1 MTSDKLSLLTR
12 TAPMLSLVLMVGGIL
27 FAGPLATVQQTAAT
41 TTLTAEEQ
49 NIQDTQDFALENV
62 TEEDRDVNGIE
73 FTPRWGA
80 ISTLEPNEPN
90 VLFADCFEDEF
101 AVSAQFVFET
111 SDVLAWQSFPI
122 ASATDDLMTWIAVV
136 ENTDSSNDRAA
147 SIGVICAGENDG
159 DDDDVDIDYTT
170 KTTINNIV
178 KQSINIVNNQIVNL
192 NQVLN
197 IHQQITQNAIQI
209 VKITG
214 NNNVVNQVINQSASQ
229 IVNQNTTAPTDI
241 QQIIDQNAVQEGV
254 IGGGGA
260 GGNATS
266 LSQLIEQD
274 AAQGANVTGG
284 GGPTTID
291 QAIDQG
297 ADQAANV
304 TTGGNA
310 TSLSQL
316 IDQGAAQGAN
326 VTGGGGPT
334 TLDQLIEQQ
343 AEQQAQVDDTGEDD
357 EDDETDGGAGNSTG

>member
-49 NIQDTQDFALENV
+49 NILDTQNSSTQFL

-73 FTPRWGA
+73 FTPRWGG
-80 ISTLEPNEPN
+80 ILTLEANQPEPLE

-101 AVSAQFVFET
+101 PVSSQFMFEQA
-111 SDVLAWQSFPI
+111 SDIRTYSSFLF
-122 ASATDDLMTWIAVV
+122 AAENSDLLTWIAIV
-136 ENTDSSNDRAA
+136 ENIGSDDTAA

-159 DDDDVDIDYTT
+159 DDDGDLSQTT

-178 KQSINIVNNQIVNL
+178 KQTIRIENNQIVNL
-192 NQVLN
+192 NQVVN

-209 VKITG
+209 VQITG

-284 GGPTTID
+284 GGPTT
-291 QAIDQG
+291 
-297 ADQAANV
+297 
-304 TTGGNA
+304 
-310 TSLSQL
+310 
-316 IDQGAAQGAN
+316 
-326 VTGGGGPT
+326 
-334 TLDQLIEQQ
+334 LDQLIQQ
-343 AEQQAQVDDTGEDD
+343 EAEQQAQVEDTGED
-357 EDDETDGGAGNSTG
+357 EADDTDGGAGNSTG

>member
-1 MTSDKLSLLTR
+1 MTSSKLSLLTR

-41 TTLTAEEQ
+41 TTLTAGEQ
-49 NIQDTQDFALENV
+49 SVLDTQDFALENV

-80 ISTLEPNEPN
+80 ISTLESNEPS

-101 AVSAQFVFET
+101 AVSAQFLFET

-136 ENTDSSNDRAA
+136 ENTDSSNNRAA

-159 DDDDVDIDYTT
+159 DDDDDLSQTT

-178 KQSINIVNNQIVNL
+178 QQTVKIENNQIVNL
-192 NQVLN
+192 NQVVN

-209 VKITG
+209 VQITG

-241 QQIIDQNAVQEGV
+241 QQIIDQNAVQQGV

-291 QAIDQG
+291 QLIEQDAAQG
-297 ADQAANV
+297 ANV
-304 TTGGNA
+304 TGGNA
-310 TSLSQL
+310 TTIDQL
-316 IDQGAAQGAN
+316 IEQDAAQGAN

-334 TLDQLIEQQ
+334 ILDQLIGQD
-343 AEQQAQVDDTGEDD
+343 AEQQAQVEDDTEEDGA
-357 EDDETDGGAGNSTG
+357 DETDGGAGNSTG

>member
-1 MTSDKLSLLTR
+1 MTSSKLSLLTR

-41 TTLTAEEQ
+41 TTLTAGEQ
-49 NIQDTQDFALENV
+49 SVLDTQDFALENV

-80 ISTLEPNEPN
+80 ISTLESNEPS

-101 AVSAQFVFET
+101 AVSAQFLFET

-136 ENTDSSNDRAA
+136 ENTDSSNNRAA

-159 DDDDVDIDYTT
+159 DDDDDLSQTT

-178 KQSINIVNNQIVNL
+178 QQTVRIENNQIVNL
-192 NQVLN
+192 NQVVN

-209 VKITG
+209 VQITG

-241 QQIIDQNAVQEGV
+241 QQIIDQNAVQQGV

-284 GGPTTID
+284 NATTID
-291 QAIDQG
+291 QLIEQDAAQG
-297 ADQAANV
+297 ANV
-304 TTGGNA
+304 TGGNA
-310 TSLSQL
+310 TTIDQL
-316 IDQGAAQGAN
+316 IEQDAAQGAN

-334 TLDQLIEQQ
+334 ILDQLIGQD
-343 AEQQAQVDDTGEDD
+343 AEQQAQVEDDTEEDGA
-357 EDDETDGGAGNSTG
+357 DETGGGAGNSTG

>member
-1 MTSDKLSLLTR
+1 MTSSKLSLLTR

-41 TTLTAEEQ
+41 RTLTPEEQ
-49 NIQDTQDFALENV
+49 SILDTQNSAIQFL

-73 FTPRWGA
+73 FTPRWGG
-80 ISTLEPNEPN
+80 ILTLEPNQPEPLE

-101 AVSAQFVFET
+101 AVSAQFLFET

-159 DDDDVDIDYTT
+159 DDDDELSQTT

-178 KQSINIVNNQIVNL
+178 QQTVRIENNQIVNL
-192 NQVLN
+192 NQVVN

-209 VKITG
+209 VQITG
-214 NNNVVNQVINQSASQ
+214 NNNVVNQVINQSATQ
-229 IVNQNTTAPTDI
+229 ILNQNTTAPTDI
-241 QQIIDQNAVQEGV
+241 QQIIDQNAVQQGV

-284 GGPTTID
+284 GG
-291 QAIDQG
+291 
-297 ADQAANV
+297 
-304 TTGGNA
+304 
-310 TSLSQL
+310 
-316 IDQGAAQGAN
+316 
-326 VTGGGGPT
+326 GPT
-334 TLDQLIEQQ
+334 ILDQLIEQD
-343 AEQQAQVDDTGEDD
+343 AEQQAQVEDDTEEDGA
-357 EDDETDGGAGNSTG
+357 DETDGGAGNSTG

>member
-1 MTSDKLSLLTR
+1 MTSNKLSLLTR

-27 FAGPLATVQQTAAT
+27 FAGPLATIQQTAAT
-41 TTLTAEEQ
+41 TTLTAGEQ
-49 NIQDTQDFALENV
+49 SILDTQDFALENV

-80 ISTLEPNEPN
+80 ISTLEPNEPS

-101 AVSAQFVFET
+101 AVSSQFLFET

-147 SIGVICAGENDG
+147 AIGVICAGENDG
-159 DDDDVDIDYTT
+159 DDDDDLSQTT

-178 KQSINIVNNQIVNL
+178 KQTVRIENNQIVNL
-192 NQVLN
+192 NQVVN

-209 VKITG
+209 VQITG
-214 NNNVVNQVINQSASQ
+214 NNNVVNQVINQSATQ

-241 QQIIDQNAVQEGV
+241 QQIIDQNAVQQGV

-284 GGPTTID
+284 GGPTTLD
-291 QAIDQG
+291 
-297 ADQAANV
+297 
-304 TTGGNA
+304 
-310 TSLSQL
+310 QL
-316 IDQGAAQGAN
+316 IEQDAAQGAN
-326 VTGGGGPT
+326 VTGGNAT
-334 TLDQLIEQQ
+334 TLDQLIDQDAAQGANVTTGAGGPTILDQLIDQE
-343 AEQQAQVDDTGEDD
+343 AEQQAQVDDTEEDGA
-357 EDDETDGGAGNSTG
+357 DETDGGAGNSTG

>member
-27 FAGPLATVQQTAAT
+27 FAGPLATIQQTAAT
-41 TTLTAEEQ
+41 TTLTAGEQ
-49 NIQDTQDFALENV
+49 SILDTQDFALENV

-80 ISTLEPNEPN
+80 ISTLEPNEPS

-101 AVSAQFVFET
+101 AVSSQFLFET

-147 SIGVICAGENDG
+147 AIGVICAGENDG
-159 DDDDVDIDYTT
+159 DDDDDLSQTT

-178 KQSINIVNNQIVNL
+178 KQTVRIENNQIVNL
-192 NQVLN
+192 NQVVN

-209 VKITG
+209 VQITG
-214 NNNVVNQVINQSASQ
+214 NNNVVNQVINQSATQ

-241 QQIIDQNAVQEGV
+241 QQIIDQNAVQQGV

-284 GGPTTID
+284 GGPTTLD
-291 QAIDQG
+291 
-297 ADQAANV
+297 
-304 TTGGNA
+304 
-310 TSLSQL
+310 QL
-316 IDQGAAQGAN
+316 IEQDAAQGAN
-326 VTGGGGPT
+326 VTGGNAT
-334 TLDQLIEQQ
+334 TLDQLIDQDAAQGANVTTGAGGPTILDQLIDQE
-343 AEQQAQVDDTGEDD
+343 AEQQAQVDDTEEDGA
-357 EDDETDGGAGNSTG
+357 DETDGGAGNSTG

>member
-1 MTSDKLSLLTR
+1 MTSSKLSLLTR

-27 FAGPLATVQQTAAT
+27 IAGPLATVQQTAAT
-41 TTLTAEEQ
+41 TTLTAGEQ
-49 NIQDTQDFALENV
+49 SILDTQDFALENV

-80 ISTLEPNEPN
+80 ISTIEPNEPS

-101 AVSAQFVFET
+101 AVSAQFLFET

-136 ENTDSSNDRAA
+136 ENTDSSNNRAA

-159 DDDDVDIDYTT
+159 DDDDDLSQTT

-178 KQSINIVNNQIVNL
+178 QQTIRIENNQIVNL
-192 NQVLN
+192 NTVAN
-197 IHQQITQNAIQI
+197 IHQQITQNAFQI
-209 VKITG
+209 VQITG
-214 NNNVVNQVINQSASQ
+214 DNNVVNQVINQSASQ

-241 QQIIDQNAVQEGV
+241 QQIIDQNAEQQGV

-284 GGPTTID
+284 G
-291 QAIDQG
+291 
-297 ADQAANV
+297 
-304 TTGGNA
+304 NA

-316 IDQGAAQGAN
+316 IEQDAAQGAN
-326 VTGGGGPT
+326 VTGGGGGPT
-334 TLDQLIEQQ
+334 ILDQLIEQD
-343 AEQQAQVDDTGEDD
+343 AEQQAQVEDDTEEDGA
-357 EDDETDGGAGNSTG
+357 DETDGGAGNSTG

>member
-1 MTSDKLSLLTR
+1 MTSSKLSLLTR

-41 TTLTAEEQ
+41 TTLTAGEQ
-49 NIQDTQDFALENV
+49 SVLDTQDFALENV

-80 ISTLEPNEPN
+80 ISTLEPNEPS

-101 AVSAQFVFET
+101 AVSAQFLFET

-147 SIGVICAGENDG
+147 AIGVICAGENDG
-159 DDDDVDIDYTT
+159 DDDGDLSQTT

-178 KQSINIVNNQIVNL
+178 QQTVRIENNQIVNL
-192 NQVLN
+192 NQVVN

-209 VKITG
+209 VQITG
-214 NNNVVNQVINQSASQ
+214 NNNVVNQVINQSATQ

-241 QQIIDQNAVQEGV
+241 QQIIDQNAVQQGV

-284 GGPTTID
+284 GGPTTLD
-291 QAIDQG
+291 QLIEQDAAQG
-297 ADQAANV
+297 ANV
-304 TTGGNA
+304 TGGNA
-310 TSLSQL
+310 TTLDQL
-316 IDQGAAQGAN
+316 IEQDAAQGAN

-343 AEQQAQVDDTGEDD
+343 AEQQAQVEDDTEEDGA
-357 EDDETDGGAGNSTG
+357 DETDGGAGNSTG

>member
-1 MTSDKLSLLTR
+1 MTSSKLSLLTR

-41 TTLTAEEQ
+41 TTLTTQEQ
-49 NIQDTQDFALENV
+49 GILDTQDFALENV

-80 ISTLEPNEPN
+80 ISSLEPNEPS

-101 AVSAQFVFET
+101 AVSVQFVFET

-136 ENTDSSNDRAA
+136 ENTDSSNNRAA

-159 DDDDVDIDYTT
+159 DDDDDLSQTT

-178 KQSINIVNNQIVNL
+178 QQTVRIENNQIVNL
-192 NQVLN
+192 NQVVN

-209 VKITG
+209 VQITG

-241 QQIIDQNAVQEGV
+241 QQIIDQNAVQQGV

-284 GGPTTID
+284 G
-291 QAIDQG
+291 
-297 ADQAANV
+297 
-304 TTGGNA
+304 NA

-316 IDQGAAQGAN
+316 IEQDAAQGAN

-334 TLDQLIEQQ
+334 ILDQLIEQD
-343 AEQQAQVDDTGEDD
+343 AEQQAQVEDAE
-357 EDDETDGGAGNSTG
+357 EDGADETDGGAGNSTG

>member
-1 MTSDKLSLLTR
+1 MTSSKLSLLTR

-41 TTLTAEEQ
+41 TTLTAGEQ
-49 NIQDTQDFALENV
+49 SILDTQDFALENV

-80 ISTLEPNEPN
+80 ISTLEPNEPS

-101 AVSAQFVFET
+101 AVSAQFLFET

-147 SIGVICAGENDG
+147 AIGVICAGENDG
-159 DDDDVDIDYTT
+159 DDDGDLSQTT
-170 KTTINNIV
+170 KTTINNVVQQTVRIE
-178 KQSINIVNNQIVNL
+178 NNQIVNL
-192 NQVLN
+192 NQVVN

-209 VKITG
+209 VQITG

-241 QQIIDQNAVQEGV
+241 QQIIDQNAVQQGV

-284 GGPTTID
+284 GGPTTLD
-291 QAIDQG
+291 QLIEQDAAQG
-297 ADQAANV
+297 ANV
-304 TTGGNA
+304 TGGNA
-310 TSLSQL
+310 TTIDQL
-316 IDQGAAQGAN
+316 IEQDAAQGAN

-334 TLDQLIEQQ
+334 ILDQLIDQE
-343 AEQQAQVDDTGEDD
+343 AEQQAQVDDTEEDGA
-357 EDDETDGGAGNSTG
+357 DETDGGAGNSTG